1 MLGAE
6 VIKAMNTIIIN
17 DNRLRPI
24 VNTIGLFKCHDLRN
38 YQDVM
43 YFG

>member
-6 VIKAMNTIIIN
+6 VIKTMNIIIT

-24 VNTIGLFKCHDLRN
+24 VNTIPLFKCHDLRN
-38 YQDVM
+38 YQHVM
-43 YFG
+43 